1 MMPGYEPLVVVA
13 AKDPS
18 ALQTVGPVPGDWGC
32 RVLLVVDGIELAR
45 VLATETPALLLL
57 DPGLE
62 ADGGE
67 RLVCE
72 HPELPVAFFIP
83 RDGATASESAVRR
96 GAFDFLTWPPD
107 PHRLRIILAHA
118 VERHRLLERIR
129 GLEAVTPPAVDGT
142 DEHLRVIDRM
152 EKGAIVGALRKV
164 GGNVREAARLL
175 GYGQATVYRKIKR
188 YGITL
193 ARRGRTGEAP
203 SHVTP
208 LSQPLPDPARSYE

>member
-32 RVLLVVDGIELAR
+32 RVLLAVDAGQLAR
-45 VLATETPALLLL
+45 ALATETPALLLL

-67 RLVCE
+67 RLVSE
-72 HPELPVAFFIP
+72 HPGLPVAFLIP
-83 RDGATASESAVRR
+83 RDGPTAPETAVRR
-96 GAFDFLTWPPD
+96 GAFDFLSWPPD

-129 GLEAVTPPAVDGT
+129 GLEAATPSATDGS
-142 DEHLRVIDRM
+142 DEHLRVIDRV
-152 EKGAIVGALRKV
+152 EKGAIVSALRKV

-193 ARRGRTGEAP
+193 PRRGRPADAP
-203 SHVTP
+203 DHAAP
-208 LSQPLPDPARSYE
+208 LNPPLPNPARSFE